1 MASVLSARKRRRN
14 ADNASRER
22 EEQQECPV
30 CLEAIDLTKLQHFPC
45 GHIVCRTCDQKML
58 QRNDHR
64 CPTCR
69 TPRAGVSREAA
80 DAHAT
85 RQLHLDMAEEADHE
99 MGGMGG
105 VGRRIRTPHG
115 PTTIF
120 FPNEAQGDVF
130 EQINAAIAAGIG
142 RRRPGTAPRNVTI
155 FAEFARLDERH
166 LEAQRVRRSTRS
178 TRTTPTSEARIVHD
192 TADRTIVN
200 LTTSEDN
207 LNESL
212 SRLVSELISPSSLAT
227 FMAVRE
233 QVR

>member
-1 MASVLSARKRRRN
+1 M
-14 ADNASRER
+14 
-22 EEQQECPV
+22 
-30 CLEAIDLTKLQHFPC
+30 
-45 GHIVCRTCDQKML
+45 
-58 QRNDHR
+58 
-64 CPTCR
+64 
-69 TPRAGVSREAA
+69 
-80 DAHAT
+80 
-85 RQLHLDMAEEADHE
+85 HLDMAEEAGHE

-105 VGRRIRTPHG
+105 VGRRVRTPHG

-120 FPNEAQGDVF
+120 FPNEAQGDVYQ
-130 EQINAAIAAGIG
+130 QINAAIAAGIG

-166 LEAQRVRRSTRS
+166 LEAQRVRRSTRATRSARS
-178 TRTTPTSEARIVHD
+178 TRSSPTSEARIVHD

>member
-1 MASVLSARKRRRN
+1 M
-14 ADNASRER
+14 
-22 EEQQECPV
+22 
-30 CLEAIDLTKLQHFPC
+30 CLEPMDLTKVNRFPC
-45 GHIVCRTCDQKML
+45 NHLVCRTCDQKML
-58 QRNDHR
+58 ERNDHR

-85 RQLHLDMAEEADHE
+85 RQMHLDMAEEAGHE

-105 VGRRIRTPHG
+105 VGRRVRTPHG

-120 FPNEAQGDVF
+120 FPNEAQGDVYQ
-130 EQINAAIAAGIG
+130 QINAAIAAGIG

-166 LEAQRVRRSTRS
+166 LEAQRVRRSTRATRSARS
-178 TRTTPTSEARIVHD
+178 TRSSPTSEARIVHD